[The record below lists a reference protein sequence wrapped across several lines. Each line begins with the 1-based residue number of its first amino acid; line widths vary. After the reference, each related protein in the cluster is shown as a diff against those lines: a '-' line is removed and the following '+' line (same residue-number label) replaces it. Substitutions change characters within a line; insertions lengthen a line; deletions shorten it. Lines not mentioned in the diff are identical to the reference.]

1 MLSFTIFSHFLTQC
15 FMLQYFESTEE
26 IEALVAALDQV
37 VPCVRLSWPSCQ
49 ILTPRKYTV
58 WYIV

>member
-1 MLSFTIFSHFLTQC
+1 
-15 FMLQYFESTEE
+15 MLQYFESTEE